1 MPDKAKMSL
10 QQELLTLQ
18 WREKDSVSSM
28 KEFIADAKRIVR
40 RHLERTGL
48 LERTLQDLVD
58 RNGLTDAI
66 VLKNLPMDPI
76 VPATPTDGS
85 VTLNKPTFV
94 AEAILLAVGELGG
107 THTFGYKSEKHY
119 SNPWVHEGF
128 PRQGKVSALTATD
141 QVPHHQDMS
150 YQTLIPD
157 LLGLICVR
165 EGQDDNVQTTL
176 LDPAAVADHLPK
188 DVVAT
193 LRQPLFQIAAPLEW
207 VDTQDID
214 LTTLRPVL
222 EGRSLHLPVDWNNM
236 VGVDDEAR
244 RATDLLKEALQEVE
258 PVGIHLQDG
267 MMVLFNNQKVVH
279 ARTPYRQVRF
289 DGTDRVI
296 YRSYFSKNLG
306 QVEQETRII

>member
-176 LDPAAVADHLPK
+176 LDPASVADHLPK

-193 LRQPLFQIAAPLEW
+193 LRQPRFQIAAPLEW

-244 RATDLLKEALQEVE
+244 RATYLLKEALQEVE